1 MRALFDDIKVTCL
14 SLRANLLKNV
24 KNLRLVPQLYHVRLY
39 CTGFDSVYL
48 LAIVTGTSFSNR
60 TDATIPCTV
69 PTLIS
74 PNDQRRNR
82 F

>member
-1 MRALFDDIKVTCL
+1 MKALLDDIKVMCL

-48 LAIVTGTSFSNR
+48 LARKYTVSLQVLYSQIV
-60 TDATIPCTV
+60 PMQPYLV
-69 PTLIS
+69 PYLL
-74 PNDQRRNR
+74 
-82 F
+82 

>member
-39 CTGFDSVYL
+39 CTCFDSVYL
-48 LAIVTGTSFSNR
+48 LARSYTVSLQVLHFQIVLMQ
-60 TDATIPCTV
+60 PYLV
-69 PTLIS
+69 PYLL
-74 PNDQRRNR
+74 
-82 F
+82 